1 MSLLRAFHATPPFAS
16 HFPIYSRLSP
26 SRVRK
31 STVHVFEAGCPT
43 SACLLHCMHASFHSS
58 SFISKPS
65 PALAQASSQISSR
78 RLQLSM
84 CSFRHP
90 SALAFRACR
99 TQTQAAC
106 SRMVFLIPA
115 DHVRLRLPCPA
126 VVHEKTKR
134 SVLSSHCARSALRP
148 TSASESAVSFNGS
161 PLCALT
167 LTKAV

>member
-1 MSLLRAFHATPPFAS
+1 
-16 HFPIYSRLSP
+16 
-26 SRVRK
+26 
-31 STVHVFEAGCPT
+31 
-43 SACLLHCMHASFHSS
+43 
-58 SFISKPS
+58 
-65 PALAQASSQISSR
+65 
-78 RLQLSM
+78 
-84 CSFRHP
+84 
-90 SALAFRACR
+90 
-99 TQTQAAC
+99 
-106 SRMVFLIPA
+106 MVFLIPA